1 MYRQIKNLASD
12 FYSLFKSGYDSLLN
26 SGINRQTPINER
38 KYIVRYNQFFFSCIL
53 LYLLSIIINVFNG
66 LFLSAFVI
74 LISLS
79 LSIVNYAWVYSKKN
93 RKIGKYIL
101 LVIVNLT
108 VVFLSYVEGL
118 FSGNYVYLFPLI
130 VSQTFVLDYKEKTDI
145 RLSFIF
151 SGVSI
156 FFIFFISPA
165 LSPLQFTVVENHRTL
180 FYSNTAVALFISLL
194 FAYLVIR
201 ENKKYE
207 DELDRERIYLD
218 TVFNTSPDAVF
229 IVESPSGTIIDCNS
243 RAIEIFKLAT
253 KKEAVNKSVF
263 DFLIEQYD
271 TNEPAEK
278 LFTNTLSVWR
288 GEIHCTTAALD
299 KFLGFV
305 SIAGFSN
312 RGNRY
317 RKISINDITE
327 YKKAEIALI
336 ESKEKAEQAAAAKSF
351 FLSNMSHELRTPLN
365 GIIGTTNLLLQDN
378 YLESQREH
386 LGVLKYSSEHI
397 LALINDIL
405 DFSKI
410 DAGKTELEK
419 NVFNLKLFIE
429 KIDAIFRNQFALK
442 KVALNINID
451 ERLDRKVISDS
462 TRLHQVL
469 TNLLSNACKFTHEG
483 MVTLTAKFLSGTS
496 NAIAVEFSI
505 ADTGI
510 GIARKKLSTIF
521 EDFYQANTQ
530 TTRKYGGTGLGLAI
544 SKKVVELF
552 NSELKVKSELKK
564 GSEFSFIINLPTHI
578 DGKNAALSPV
588 NQHLESFKGIK
599 ILVAEDNPINMM
611 IARKF
616 LHKWNVEIKEAQNGV
631 EAVELFRMNYFD
643 LLLLDLEMPEMDG
656 YTALE
661 EVRKINSNI
670 PVIAFTAA
678 SFDDMAAKLKLRGF
692 NDYVQKPFRP
702 DDLHKKILRNITVSP
717 TAAT

>member
-26 SGINRQTPINER
+26 SGINRQTLISER

-53 LYLLSIIINVFNG
+53 LYLLSIIVNIFNG
-66 LFLSAFVI
+66 LYLSAFVI
-74 LISLS
+74 VVSLS
-79 LSIVNYAWVYSKKN
+79 LSIVNYAWVYSQKN
-93 RKIGKYIL
+93 RKVGKYIL
-101 LVIVNLT
+101 LIIVNLT
-108 VVFLSYVEGL
+108 IVFLSYVEGL
-118 FSGNYVYLFPLI
+118 FSGNYIYLFPLI
-130 VSQTFVLDYKEKTDI
+130 VSQTFVLDYKEKNDVKF
-145 RLSFIF
+145 SFIL
-151 SGVSI
+151 SGLSI
-156 FFIFFISPA
+156 AAIFFISPA
-165 LSPLQFTVVENHRTL
+165 VSPLQFLAVENHRAL
-180 FYSNTAVALFISLL
+180 FYSNTGVALFISLL

-207 DELDRERIYLD
+207 DELDRERFYLD

-229 IVESPSGTIIDCNS
+229 IAESPSGKVIDCNDQS
-243 RAIEIFKLAT
+243 VEIFKLKN
-253 KKEAVNKSVF
+253 KKEAINKSVF
-263 DFLIEQYD
+263 DFLITQYD
-271 TNEPAEK
+271 TNEPAVN
-278 LFTNTLSVWR
+278 LFTNFLNVWR
-288 GEIHCTTAALD
+288 GEIHCVTAKQD

-305 SIAGFSN
+305 SVASFTNSGKL
-312 RGNRY
+312 Y

-327 YKKAEIALI
+327 YKKAQVALV

-419 NVFNLKLFIE
+419 NIFNLKNFIE
-429 KIDAIFRNQFALK
+429 KIDAVFRNQFALK
-442 KVALNINID
+442 KVSLNINID
-451 ERLDRKVISDS
+451 ERLDRKVVGDS
-462 TRLHQVL
+462 TRLHQVI

-483 MVTLTAKFLSGTS
+483 MVTLTARFISGTS
-496 NAIAVEFSI
+496 DAIAVEFSV

-510 GIARKKLSTIF
+510 GIAKKKLDTIF

-544 SKKVVELF
+544 SKKLVDLF
-552 NSELKVKSELKK
+552 SSELKVKSEFNK
-564 GSEFSFIINLPTHI
+564 GSEFSFIINLPVHI
-578 DGKNAALSPV
+578 DIKDAVATPV
-588 NQHLESFKGIK
+588 NHRLESFQGIK
-599 ILVAEDNPINMM
+599 ILIAEDNPINMM

-616 LHKWNVEIKEAQNGV
+616 LQKWDVETKEAQNGL
-631 EAVELFRMNYFD
+631 EAVELFKLNYFD

-661 EVRKINSNI
+661 EVRKINSSI
-670 PVIAFTAA
+670 PIIAFTAA
-678 SFDDMAAKLKLRGF
+678 SFDDMSAKLKLKGF

-702 DDLHKKILRNITVSP
+702 DDLHKKILRNITAGP
-717 TAAT
+717 AAA